1 MRAGERLQAL
11 RKRTGLSR
19 QAFARQL
26 GYRSASG
33 YYRYE
38 DPDLHP
44 HDTLPAPLVER
55 LRAIVGQ
62 GTPPITPEE
71 IEELRSR
78 PAGGDDAVDPVTNVR
93 AAYARLGK
101 ALADGRIEAA
111 AAYCQVLAGE
121 IALLRLRGGR

>member
-1 MRAGERLQAL
+1 MRVGERLQAL

-44 HDTLPAPLVER
+44 HDSLPAPLVER

-62 GTPPITPEE
+62 GMPPITPED
-71 IEELRSR
+71 IEGLRRRSVGNDV
-78 PAGGDDAVDPVTNVR
+78 ADPKANAR

-121 IALLRLRGGR
+121 IALLRLRGGD